1 MNKITI
7 GNMIASQLKLLG
19 ADGLVNLDIE
29 CGCGIEDLAPC
40 GCPKFDECQPA
51 KRRVLKEGEY
61 IGNYSPG
68 DLFFEPYNFTIE

>member
-7 GNMIASQLKLLG
+7 GNMIASQLKLIE
-19 ADGLVNLDIE
+19 ADGLVNTEAE

-40 GCPKFDECQPA
+40 GCPNFDECQPA

-61 IGNYSPG
+61 IGDCSPG
-68 DLFFEPYNFTIE
+68 DLFFEVYTLTKE